1 MFITFE
7 GMEGAGKSTQAQ
19 LLVGRLREKGYEVVA
34 TREPG
39 GTRIGEQIR
48 KITHDP
54 ENIDLSDEAE
64 AYLMAAARAQHVREI
79 IVPALEKG
87 RIVICD
93 RYFDSSLAYQG
104 YGRELGVEVIEELN
118 KLAILKPSFDSS
130 TPGDSLRETPGVK
143 SSALIL
149 PDLTICLKV
158 RHEEGMRRRNN
169 SYKIDRLD
177 LQQTEFYRRVENGYN
192 LIAKANPERIKVVDG
207 NGTIEGVFEEVWKV
221 VQLIICKT

>member
-1 MFITFE
+1 M
-7 GMEGAGKSTQAQ
+7 
-19 LLVGRLREKGYEVVA
+19 VGRLREKGYGVVA

-48 KITHDP
+48 KITHNT

-79 IVPALEKG
+79 IVPALEDGK
-87 RIVICD
+87 IVVCD
-93 RYFDSSLAYQG
+93 RFLDSSLAYQG
-104 YGRELGVEVIEELN
+104 YGRGLGFEVIEELN

-130 TPGDSLRETPGVK
+130 TSGRVRSTPDTPDVSAPGVK

-149 PDLTICLKV
+149 PDLTIYLKV

-177 LQQTEFYRRVENGYN
+177 LQQTEFYQRVEKGYN
-192 LIAKANPERIKVVDG
+192 ELAKKYKERIVVVDG
-207 NGTIEGVFEEVWKV
+207 NGTIEEVFEEVWKL
-221 VQLIICKT
+221 VQMRLEIRD